1 MTTNSSTVSKAL
13 TAIVAKRLEEKV
25 CIITGG
31 ASGLGEAAAHLFAA
45 HGAHVVI
52 ADVQDAKGQ
61 AVAAAL
67 PPPGLHHYIHCDVSQ
82 EADVAADVDLAILTF
97 GRLDVMFNNAAIVTV
112 AVPILGLDMETWDR
126 VQAVNVRGV
135 TLGMKHAAR
144 VMVPAGR
151 GSIINTTSVAAT
163 LASEMGGCSYTASKH
178 AVLGLT
184 KAGAVE
190 LGKYGIRVNSVAPYT
205 MLTPMA
211 MEGARRLNL
220 REEDMIAMLEPT
232 TVLKGRFLQPE
243 DVAQA
248 TLFLATD
255 DAGYINGHN
264 LAVDG
269 GVSIA
274 CRTFVVPPQSKP
286 QN

>member
-1 MTTNSSTVSKAL
+1 MTTDRSTVSNGLQANHSSFAYAL
-13 TAIVAKRLEEKV
+13 RLEEKV

-45 HGAHVVI
+45 HGAHVII
-52 ADVQDAKGQ
+52 ADVQDAKGE

-67 PPPGLHHYIHCDVSQ
+67 PPPRQHHYIHCDVSQ
-82 EADVAADVDLAILTF
+82 EADVAAAVDLAISAF
-97 GRLDVMFNNAAIVTV
+97 GRLDVMFNNAAIVAV

-126 VQAVNVRGV
+126 VQAVNIRGV
-135 TLGMKHAAR
+135 TVGMKHAAR

-151 GSIINTTSVAAT
+151 GSIINTTSVAST
-163 LASEMGGCSYTASKH
+163 LALEMEGCAYTASKH
-178 AVLGLT
+178 AVAGMT

-205 MLTPMA
+205 MLTPMV
-211 MEGARRLNL
+211 MDRARSLNL
-220 REEDMIAMLEPT
+220 REEDIMALVDSA

-243 DVAQA
+243 NVAQA
-248 TLFLATD
+248 ALFLASD
-255 DAGYINGHN
+255 EACYINGHN

-274 CRTFVVPPQSKP
+274 CRTFAVPSK
-286 QN
+286 

>member
-1 MTTNSSTVSKAL
+1 
-13 TAIVAKRLEEKV
+13 
-25 CIITGG
+25 
-31 ASGLGEAAAHLFAA
+31 
-45 HGAHVVI
+45 
-52 ADVQDAKGQ
+52 
-61 AVAAAL
+61 
-67 PPPGLHHYIHCDVSQ
+67 
-82 EADVAADVDLAILTF
+82 
-97 GRLDVMFNNAAIVTV
+97 MFNNAAIVTV